1 MALRMMVRSGLIGV
15 LVLLMIQSG
24 FAQQVA
30 DNTLVTDNKL
40 IALCY
45 HDVRDDV
52 DGHLDADAAAVGSR
66 QLAEQFEWLRQNGY
80 TPVSVDQLEDARQGK
95 RPLPPRAVLLSF
107 DDGYESFYTRVFP
120 LLKLYQYPAVM
131 ALVGSWLDISGK
143 QLVQYGSEK
152 RKRNGFLSVKQIREM
167 QSSGLVEF
175 ASHTYDLHKGILA
188 NPQGNEEPAVIS
200 RHYDAMHHRYETEEQ
215 AYSRVLR
222 DFRRSGDSMRKLTG
236 ITPRVMVWPYGAWN
250 VPAEQAAREMGF
262 QWFLQLGDNVAGQR
276 VPTDGR
282 IGRQMLVSNPTLAD
296 FKEMVQPAKS
306 PVMAQRAAHVDL
318 DYVYDADPV
327 RLNANLDALL
337 NRIKRLNISTV
348 YLQAFADPDG
358 DGNASAVYFP
368 NRYLPV
374 RADLFN
380 RVAWQL
386 RTRANVAVYAW
397 MPVLAFDFGKDF
409 YREHGVRKW
418 QAQGSPVVSNSAYRR
433 LSLFDSVARQRIVDM
448 YSDLAAHAAFQG
460 VLFHDDALLDM
471 DEDFHPA
478 AMTWFFKQGFPLGAY
493 AQWKDNAMQRKQF
506 TALKVRALDGFTQD
520 LANAIKVY
528 RPDIRT
534 ARNFYAETALNP
546 GSADWFAQRL
556 DTAFVQYDHVALM
569 AMPWMENA
577 KQPEQWAQNLIKQLA
592 HLSPVQRQRLVV
604 ELQTRDWRNG
614 KAISNQDFSRQ
625 VQLWSQ
631 AGYLN
636 FAWYPDDFIANV
648 PDFNTAFK
656 ALSLQDFPYNRR

>member
-1 MALRMMVRSGLIGV
+1 MALRMMVCSGLVGV
-15 LVLLMIQSG
+15 LLLLMSQSG
-24 FAQQVA
+24 FAQQTA
-30 DNTLVTDNKL
+30 DKKPGEDNTL

-66 QLAEQFEWLRQNGY
+66 QLAEQFEWLRKNGY

-95 RPLPPRAVLLSF
+95 HPLPPRAVLLSF

-131 ALVGSWLDISGK
+131 ALVGSWLDVSEK
-143 QLVQYGSEK
+143 QFVQYGSEK
-152 RKRNGFLSVKQIREM
+152 RKRNGFLSAKQIREM

-175 ASHTYDLHKGILA
+175 ASHTYDSHKGILA

-200 RHYDAMHHRYETEEQ
+200 RQYDAVHHRYETEKQ

-222 DFRRSGDSMRKLTG
+222 DFRRSGDSMQKLTG
-236 ITPRVMVWPYGAWN
+236 VVPRVMVWPYGAWN
-250 VPAEQAAREMGF
+250 VPAEKAAREAGF
-262 QWFLQLGDNVAGQR
+262 QWFLLLGSDTSSQSM
-276 VPTDGR
+276 PIDGR
-282 IGRQMLVSNPTLAD
+282 VERHMLLSNPTLAD
-296 FKEMVQPAKS
+296 FKTMLEPIRN
-306 PVMAQRAAHVDL
+306 PVVAMRAAHVDL

-327 RLNANLDALL
+327 RLSANLDVLL
-337 NRIKRLNISTV
+337 DRIRRLNISTV

-358 DGNASAVYFP
+358 DGNASAMYFP

-386 RTRANVAVYAW
+386 KTRSGVNVYAW
-397 MPVLAFDFGKDF
+397 MPVLAFDFGKEF

-418 QAQGSPVVSNSAYRR
+418 QVQGNPVVPDSSYRR
-433 LSLFDSVARQRIVDM
+433 LSLFDPVARQRIVAL

-478 AMTWFFKQGFPLGAY
+478 AMAWFSKQGFPLGAY
-493 AQWKDNAMQRKQF
+493 AQWKDNSIHRKRF
-506 TALKVRALDGFTQD
+506 TDLKVRALDGFTQD

-546 GSADWFAQRL
+546 SSADWFAQRL

-577 KQPEQWAQNLIKQLA
+577 KQPEQWTQNLIKQLA

-625 VQLWSQ
+625 VQLWSK

-656 ALSLQDFPYNRR
+656 ALSLQDFPYDRR